1 MKKQLR
7 FSETMAV
14 GSMLFGLF
22 FGAGNLIFP
31 VFMGQAAGAHIW
43 QAILGFLITGVGIP
57 LLGVA
62 ALGMSR
68 SDGLLEMS
76 SHAGKKYG
84 IFFTCLLYLTI
95 GPFFAIPRCASTS
108 FSVGIRPMLDEAQA
122 TWAIWVFSLLFF
134 AAVLW
139 FSLRPGKILTW
150 IGKILT
156 PLFLVSLG
164 LLAVTAILN
173 PMGDYKTVT
182 PEAAYVNG
190 AFFRGFLEGYNT
202 MDALA
207 GLAFGIVVVNA
218 IRGLGVS
225 EPEAIAA
232 NTLRSGVCGCLLMA
246 LIYGLLTIIGAQSRT
261 LYSICADGGEALY
274 LIAHHYF
281 KDAGAIILAVIVTL
295 ACLKTAVGLITS
307 CGEAFR
313 EMFPKGPSYRQWAI
327 GFCMLSFLIA
337 TLGLSAIIT
346 YSVPVLMFLY
356 PLAITIILL
365 AFCGRLF
372 KNDRRVYVW
381 TTAFT
386 LAAAVLD
393 FVKALPAELLPA
405 VVRDF
410 FLGIRAWLP
419 FSNLGLGWICPA
431 ALGLCIGLVLHFV
444 CRKDVAQATKVVE

>member
-1 MKKQLR
+1 
-7 FSETMAV
+7 
-14 GSMLFGLF
+14 MLFGLF

-173 PMGDYKTVT
+173 PMGDYNTVT

-313 EMFPKGPSYRQWAI
+313 EMFPKGPSY
-327 GFCMLSFLIA
+327 
-337 TLGLSAIIT
+337 SAMGDRLLRALLPDRDAGAQCDHHLFGAGAH
-346 YSVPVLMFLY
+346 VPVSAGDHDHPAGVLRAAVQKRSTRLCVDDGLHAGGSGAGLCKGA
-356 PLAITIILL
+356 PGGAAPGGSAGLL
-365 AFCGRLF
+365 PWHPR
-372 KNDRRVYVW
+372 
-381 TTAFT
+381 
-386 LAAAVLD
+386 LAALFESGARVDLSGGAGTVHRAG
-393 FVKALPAELLPA
+393 FALCVQKRCGAGGES
-405 VVRDF
+405 
-410 FLGIRAWLP
+410 G
-419 FSNLGLGWICPA
+419 
-431 ALGLCIGLVLHFV
+431 
-444 CRKDVAQATKVVE
+444 